1 MKQLF
6 RKIRYIIL
14 VLILL
19 MVNFAVP
26 QKEVAEAKTLRDL
39 KEELAAYEK
48 DLEESE
54 SKKKLTEQ
62 QISNKR
68 NNVDSINAEIQSI
81 QKEMVNLTDEIED
94 LNVEIVEKEKE
105 IKEIMNY
112 YQLSNSDSA
121 YLEYV
126 FEAANFTDFIYRVAI
141 AEQLSKYNDKLVDEY
156 HENIKKNEQKKKDLS
171 SKTVSLNEKQK
182 DLQSE
187 LESLGSQLGE
197 ILEENV
203 SIEDDIKSVKK
214 LINTYQNVYKCGLDE
229 NINTCGRGKLPAGT
243 AFYRPVTKGKVSAN
257 YGTYYPWGKP
267 QMHYGMDI
275 SQTGHGAPVY
285 SMADGRVAYITYK
298 ASCGG
303 NMVYIHHNV
312 KGQTYTTGYFHLG
325 SVKVNVGDTVTTNTV
340 IGTVGGNKNIETWDR
355 CSTGTHLHI
364 QFAYSNIPAGL
375 GFYTKFNAKHFN
387 PRNVLNLPSE
397 GAWFSDRI
405 TKY

>member
-1 MKQLF
+1 MKITF

-19 MVNFAVP
+19 MVNFAIP
-26 QKEVAEAKTLRDL
+26 EKEVVEAKTLRDL

-48 DLEESE
+48 NLEESQ

-68 NNVDSINAEIQSI
+68 NNVNSINNEIIAIS
-81 QKEMVNLTDEIED
+81 KEKEDLTKEIEE

-121 YLEYV
+121 YLEYI
-126 FEAANFTDFIYRVAI
+126 FEAANFTDFIYRMAI
-141 AEQLSKYNDKLVDEY
+141 AEQLSKYNDQLVDEF
-156 HENIKKNEQKKKDLS
+156 HKTIEKNEQKKKDLS
-171 SKTVSLNEKQK
+171 AKTVALNEKQK
-182 DLQSE
+182 DLQTE

-229 NINTCGRGKLPAGT
+229 DINTCGRGKLPAGT
-243 AFYRPVTKGKVSAN
+243 AFYRPVKSGRVSAN

-275 SQTGHGAPVY
+275 AGTGHGAAVY

-355 CSTGTHLHI
+355 CSTGTHLHLQI
-364 QFAYSNIPAGL
+364 SYTNIPAGL
-375 GFYTKFNAKHFN
+375 GFYTKFTAKSFN